1 VTWCCGPS
9 FGCRSGSCNG
19 EPIIKPPAGIETIS
33 SPAFKPSASVNIA
46 AEYFPGWISIPVSST
61 LGASKLIVRTDGLDI
76 NLLIE
81 DAAMAAPIP
90 TTASAATPNVCRRV
104 SGKPRRNNLR
114 CGSVFEIAD
123 ALETLCDS
131 VGAGVNRWEPTGLI

>member
-1 VTWCCGPS
+1 MNTAAVEV
-9 FGCRSGSCNG
+9 SG
-19 EPIIKPPAGIETIS
+19 ALR
-33 SPAFKPSASVNIA
+33 
-46 AEYFPGWISIPVSST
+46 IPFSST
-61 LGASKLIVRTDGLDI
+61 LANSKLTARSDGLDI